1 MVYLHSERQGFQPEE
16 SGEIPYTCFS
26 ALKSY
31 HQSNEEQIQKFTNAI
46 YKALIWVHENDAE
59 TVAKAIQKNFTS
71 SDLEEIT
78 TVVARYKSIEA
89 WPDTLTLS
97 EESFDKLQEIV
108 EMAGELTKRAPYDE
122 LVTTKYSEKV

>member
-1 MVYLHSERQGFQPEE
+1 MKMM
-16 SGEIPYTCFS
+16 
-26 ALKSY
+26 LK
-31 HQSNEEQIQKFTNAI
+31 A
-46 YKALIWVHENDAE
+46 
-59 TVAKAIQKNFTS
+59 VAKAIQKNFTS